1 VPSSTDSRSTPPS
14 LERLTPRERECLRL
28 VAQHLSSKEI
38 ARRLGLSQHTVDGH
52 LHEARRKLGVPT
64 RRDAVRI
71 LLESEGGESPPP
83 NWGGQSAAQVPS
95 AHGASSGGPPP
106 VLGGQP
112 TSVAAAPTLASTWPS
127 ASRSNDDHDPHFIPA
142 DGARPGAA
150 AAGTGSVRGL
160 LRHELTPPQRLAAIV
175 VIAAVSALVL
185 TLLLL
190 GAHELTFLIQRM
202 TEGG

>member
-1 VPSSTDSRSTPPS
+1 MPYTPNSNSAPRL

-38 ARRLGLSQHTVDGH
+38 ARQLGLSQHTVDGH

-71 LLESEGGESPPP
+71 LLESEGGESPPA
-83 NWGGQSAAQVPS
+83 NWGGQSAAPFPPVAPPGETPPPPPIGVPPDLS
-95 AHGASSGGPPP
+95 GGQSSG
-106 VLGGQP
+106 
-112 TSVAAAPTLASTWPS
+112 VAAGAPLSSARPS
-127 ASRSNDDHDPHFIPA
+127 PGRKEDDHDRRRLF
-142 DGARPGAA
+142 
-150 AAGTGSVRGL
+150 
-160 LRHELTPPQRLAAIV
+160 RHELNPPERLAAIV

-185 TLLLL
+185 LLLLL
-190 GAHELTFLIQRM
+190 GTHELTFLIQRM